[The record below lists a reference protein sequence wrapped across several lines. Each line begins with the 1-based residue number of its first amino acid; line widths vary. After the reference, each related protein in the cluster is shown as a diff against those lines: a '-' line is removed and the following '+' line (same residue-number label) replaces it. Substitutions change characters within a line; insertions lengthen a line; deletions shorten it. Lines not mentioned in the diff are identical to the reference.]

1 MWSILKREVKN
12 DLKNPLFWF
21 GVAIGVL
28 IIFLNVSPYLKIHY
42 FEEGETIVD
51 EEPETYG
58 DRDVIHGYVPTE
70 EGLRREMWEERI
82 RETLIS
88 VFQMDSEEAQS
99 VIDEMKGM
107 DITAACAHLEKYGF
121 NHA

>member
-70 EGLRREMWEERI
+70 GNVGGTDTGNLDFRI
-82 RETLIS
+82 PDG
-88 VFQMDSEEAQS
+88 Q
-99 VIDEMKGM
+99 
-107 DITAACAHLEKYGF
+107 
-121 NHA
+121 